1 MSAKRLNNRQVL
13 TKMLREL
20 PEMDLAILRERILVM
35 TKAVVDNKDDVRKT
49 MQNQIIS
56 SEWYIKIMEN
66 IYEKVNIDE

>member
-1 MSAKRLNNRQVL
+1 MSTKRLNNRQVL